1 MIEKTTLEK
10 KAGRKIDTRPLL
22 AFFVTMIA
30 MILVFLVNM
39 ITPFGNGNILT
50 SDLGAQYGPYL
61 IGYRQ
66 AILSGESL
74 FYNRSLGIGSN
85 TLGVFGYYLSSPLNL
100 IALLFPTN
108 MLQELVSCLI
118 IIKLSFA
125 GAFMT
130 WLLGRKF
137 KSDDKMTIFFG
148 LMYPLCAFAIVNM
161 FQIMWLDGFAIL
173 PLLIL
178 FAEKFIED
186 RKKTWPAIT
195 LILLVLFV
203 SGYYI
208 AYMVGIFSFL
218 YLVSVMGYKGMFKKE
233 SEKESM
239 KTVGMFILSAVTAA
253 MMSACVLLPAGLNT
267 IGNPDYTE
275 QSSIMSMQPEFKFA
289 SIFDQLVEKK
299 AGDLSANMPYIFC
312 GVTALF
318 LCILFFFNPKIKKSL
333 KTAIGCTFAF
343 GILCF
348 QFPLLNAA
356 WHLFDDP
363 NWFNFRYAFLFSFV
377 MILVAFYSY
386 LHMKDCEKKHFYRS
400 FGVVLALL
408 LFSQSFGRMSQKENS
423 FFATLLLSILI
434 SVLLYGKTI
443 EKWPEIIYNLK
454 KIGTGL
460 LVAVIIVEIV
470 VFNPRSLMSD
480 VFSGTQDAP
489 EFKATLNDIGALSDS
504 IGDQDWFRTEMHGSW
519 HHLVYAN
526 NLPFYSG
533 REGMSIFASMANK
546 KANHF
551 LKQLGYHANYNYF
564 SLQHD
569 HLIMPSDSILGI
581 RYIIS
586 NSEDIME
593 MEKVAN
599 EGDLYLYKNEY
610 SLPAALLVKPD
621 ALSFDGY
628 ALEKDETTKDYFAFQ
643 EDWMKSLSGVDASDV
658 YDTFTAKWEIING
671 QETDIP
677 PKDAIVQN
685 DLVKNELNSETV
697 NLKAEGLKFYLR
709 NNDKAP
715 LVFRTTIRPDR
726 DGAVYF
732 EIPYLCLQCDTE
744 IYVNDKMIAD
754 KASHS
759 FYSMIL
765 NLGSFSEGDEVKVE
779 VRAEEDIFGSFE
791 PIFAYV
797 DPSAMTPQKEALTD
811 GLKSVD
817 VTNGHYVI
825 ETDTAADAGVLITA
839 PYEKGWKAYVDGKET
854 DIIAYQDALLYIP
867 VSAGAHKVELRFTPP
882 GWTVGLL
889 ASGLGVIVFAAVSFM
904 LLKKKKSSDASVTEG
919 KDEAPET
926 KAEEQTTTDLV

>member
-22 AFFVTMIA
+22 AFFVTMVA
-30 MILVFLVNM
+30 MIVVFLINM
-39 ITPFGNGNILT
+39 ITPFGNRNVLT

-61 IGYRQ
+61 VGYKQ
-66 AILSGESL
+66 ALLSGESL

-85 TLGVFGYYLSSPLNL
+85 TMGVFGYYLSSPLNL
-100 IALLFPTN
+100 IALLFPMT
-108 MLQELVSCLI
+108 MIQELVACLI

-130 WLLGRKF
+130 WLLDRKF
-137 KSDDKMTIFFG
+137 KTEDKMTVIFG
-148 LMYPLCAFAIVNM
+148 LMYPLCTFAIVYM
-161 FQIMWLDGFAIL
+161 FNIMWLDGFAIL

-186 RKKTWPAIT
+186 RKKNWPAIT

-218 YLVSVMGYKGMFKKE
+218 YLVSVMGYRGMFKKE
-233 SEKESM
+233 TEKESM
-239 KTVGMFILSAVTAA
+239 KTVGMFILSAFTAA

-267 IGNPDYTE
+267 IGNPDYSE

-289 SIFDQLVEKK
+289 SIFDQFVEKK
-299 AGDLSANMPYIFC
+299 VGDLSANMPYIFC
-312 GVTALF
+312 GITVLF
-318 LCILFFFNPKIKKSL
+318 LCILFFFNPKIKRSL
-333 KTAIGCTFAF
+333 KAALGVAFGF

-363 NWFNFRYAFLFSFV
+363 NWFNFRYAFLFSFL

-386 LHMKDCEKKHFYRS
+386 LNMKHCEKKHFYKA
-400 FGVVLALL
+400 FGVILGLL
-408 LFSQSFGRMSQKENS
+408 LFSQSFGRMAQKENS
-423 FFATLLLSILI
+423 FFATLLFSVLI
-434 SVLLYGKTI
+434 SVLLYGITL
-443 EKWPEIIYNLK
+443 EKWPDIIYNLK
-454 KIGTGL
+454 RIGAGL
-460 LVAVIIVEIV
+460 LVAVIAVEIV
-470 VFNPRSLMSD
+470 VFNPRSLMPD
-480 VFSGTQDAP
+480 VYNGAQDAP
-489 EFKATLNDIGALSDS
+489 EFKQSLNDIEALSGS
-504 IGDQDWFRTEMHGSW
+504 IEDQDWFRTELHRNW
-519 HHLVYAN
+519 QHLIYAN

-533 REGMSIFASMANK
+533 KEGMSIFASMANK

-551 LKQLGYHANYNYF
+551 LKQLGYNSNYNYF
-564 SLQHD
+564 ALHHD
-569 HLIMPSDSILGI
+569 ELIMPSDSILGV
-581 RYIIS
+581 RYIMS
-586 NSEDIME
+586 KVEDIKE
-593 MEKVAN
+593 LEKVAT
-599 EGDLYLYKNEY
+599 EDELYLYKNEY
-610 SLPAALLVKPD
+610 ACPAALAVKAD

-643 EDWMKSLSGVDASDV
+643 EDWIESLSGVDASDV
-658 YDTFTAKWEIING
+658 YDTFTADWEIING
-671 QETDIP
+671 QPTDIP
-677 PKDAIVQN
+677 PEKAIVAN

-697 NLKAEGLKFYLR
+697 NLKAEGLKIYLR

-715 LVFRTTIRPDR
+715 LVFRTAFKADR

-732 EIPYLCLQCDTE
+732 EIPYLCLQCETQ
-744 IYVNDKMIAD
+744 IYVNDEMIAD

-759 FYSMIL
+759 FYTVIL
-765 NLGSFSEGDEVKVE
+765 NLGSFSKGDEVKVE
-779 VRAEEDIFGSFE
+779 IRAEEDIFGSFE

-797 DPSAMTPQKEALTD
+797 DPTAMAPQKEALTQ

-825 ETDTAADAGVLITA
+825 ETDTAEDSGILITA
-839 PYEKGWKAYVDGKET
+839 PYEKGWKACVDGKET
-854 DIIAYQDALLYIP
+854 EIIAYQDALLYIP

-882 GWTVGLL
+882 GWKIGLL
-889 ASGLGVIVFAAVSFM
+889 ASGLGVVVFAAVSFLM
-904 LLKKKKSSDASVTEG
+904 LKKKKSSDAAASEG
-919 KDEAPET
+919 KEEASKAE
-926 KAEEQTTTDLV
+926 AEEQTDT

>member
-22 AFFVTMIA
+22 AFFATMLA
-30 MILVFLVNM
+30 MILVFLINM
-39 ITPFGNGNILT
+39 ITPFGNRNVLT

-61 IGYRQ
+61 IGYKQ

-85 TLGVFGYYLSSPLNL
+85 TLGVFAYYLSSPLNL
-100 IALLFPTN
+100 IALLFPTT
-108 MLQELVSCLI
+108 MIQELVSCLI

-130 WLLGRKF
+130 WLLDRKF
-137 KSDDKMTIFFG
+137 KTEDKMTVLFG
-148 LMYPLCAFAIVNM
+148 LMYPLCTFAIVNM

-178 FAEKFIED
+178 LAEKFIED
-186 RKKTWPAIT
+186 RKKTWPVIT
-195 LILLVLFV
+195 LVLLVMFV

-208 AYMVGIFSFL
+208 AYMVGIFSFI
-218 YLVSVMGYKGMFKKE
+218 YLISVMGYKGMFKKE
-233 SEKESM
+233 TEKESM
-239 KTVGMFILSAVTAA
+239 KTVGMFILSAITSA
-253 MMSACVLLPAGLNT
+253 MMSACILLPAGLNT

-275 QSSIMSMQPEFKFA
+275 QSSIMSMQPKFKFA

-318 LCILFFFNPKIKKSL
+318 LCILFFFNPKIKRSL
-333 KTAIGCTFAF
+333 KTAIGVAFGF
-343 GILCF
+343 GILSF
-348 QFPLLNAA
+348 QFPLLNSA

-386 LHMKDCEKKHFYRS
+386 LNMAHCEKKHFIKA
-400 FGVVLALL
+400 FGIVFALL
-408 LFSQSFGRMSQKENS
+408 LFSQSFGRMAQKENS
-423 FFATLLLSILI
+423 FFATLLFSVLI
-434 SVLLYGKTI
+434 SVLLYGKTL
-443 EKWPEIIYNLK
+443 EKWPEIIYNIK

-460 LVAVIIVEIV
+460 LAAVIIVEIV
-470 VFNPRSLMSD
+470 VFNPRALMPD
-480 VFSGTQDAP
+480 VFNGAQDAP
-489 EFKATLNDIGALSDS
+489 EFTKTLNDIEALSDS
-504 IGDQDWFRTEMHGSW
+504 ITDQDWFRTEMHEPW

-533 REGMSIFASMANK
+533 REGMSLFASMANK
-546 KANHF
+546 KSHHF
-551 LKQLGYHANYNYF
+551 LKQLGYRSNYNYF

-569 HLIMPSDSILGI
+569 DMIMPADSILGI

-586 NSEDIME
+586 KSEECME
-593 MEKVAN
+593 LEKVAS
-599 EGDLYLYKNEY
+599 EGELNLYKNEY
-610 SLPAALLVKPD
+610 ALPAALLVKED
-621 ALSFDGY
+621 ALSFDAF

-643 EDWMKSLSGVDASDV
+643 EDWMRSLSDVDASDI

-671 QETDIP
+671 QPTDIP
-677 PKDAIVQN
+677 PKDAIVAN
-685 DLVKNELNSETV
+685 DLIKNKLNNETA
-697 NLKAEGLKFYLR
+697 NLEAEGLNIYLR

-715 LVFRTTIRPDR
+715 LVFRTTFKADR
-726 DGAVYF
+726 DGAIYF
-732 EIPYLCLQCDTE
+732 EIPYLCLQCETE
-744 IYVNDKMIAD
+744 IYVNDEQIAG
-754 KASHS
+754 KTSRS
-759 FYSMIL
+759 FYTVIL
-765 NLGSFSEGDEVKVE
+765 NLGSFSKGDEVKVE
-779 VRAEEDIFGSFE
+779 VRADEDIFGSFE

-797 DPSAMTPQKEALTD
+797 DPTAMAPQKEALTD

-825 ETDTAADAGVLITA
+825 ETDTTEDKGILITA

-854 DIIAYQDALLYIP
+854 DIIAYQDALLYVP

-882 GWTVGLL
+882 GWKAGIL
-889 ASGLGVIVFAAVSFM
+889 ASGFGVVVFAAVSFV
-904 LLKKKKSSDASVTEG
+904 LLRKKKSSEAVAEEG
-919 KDEAPET
+919 KDEALET
-926 KAEEQTTTDLV
+926 KAEEPMDT

>member
-22 AFFVTMIA
+22 AFFATMLA
-30 MILVFLVNM
+30 MILVFLINM
-39 ITPFGNGNILT
+39 ITPFGNRNVLT

-61 IGYRQ
+61 IGYKQ

-85 TLGVFGYYLSSPLNL
+85 TLGVFAYYLSSPLNL
-100 IALLFPTN
+100 IALLFPTT
-108 MLQELVSCLI
+108 MIQELVSCLI

-130 WLLGRKF
+130 WLLDRKF
-137 KSDDKMTIFFG
+137 KTEDKMTVLFG
-148 LMYPLCAFAIVNM
+148 LMYPLCTFAIVNM

-178 FAEKFIED
+178 LTEKFIED
-186 RKKTWPAIT
+186 RKKTWPVIT
-195 LILLVLFV
+195 LVLLVMFV

-208 AYMVGIFSFL
+208 AYMVGIFSFI
-218 YLVSVMGYKGMFKKE
+218 YLISVMGYKGMFKKE
-233 SEKESM
+233 TEKESM
-239 KTVGMFILSAVTAA
+239 KTVGMFILSAITSA
-253 MMSACVLLPAGLNT
+253 MMSACILLPAGLNT

-275 QSSIMSMQPEFKFA
+275 QSSIMSMQPKFKFA

-318 LCILFFFNPKIKKSL
+318 LCILFFFNPKIKRSL
-333 KTAIGCTFAF
+333 KTAIGVAFGF
-343 GILCF
+343 GILSF
-348 QFPLLNAA
+348 QFPLLNSA

-386 LHMKDCEKKHFYRS
+386 LNMAHCEKKHFIKA
-400 FGVVLALL
+400 FGIVFALL
-408 LFSQSFGRMSQKENS
+408 LFSQSFGRMAQKENS
-423 FFATLLLSILI
+423 FFATLLFSVLI
-434 SVLLYGKTI
+434 SVLLYGKTL
-443 EKWPEIIYNLK
+443 EKWPEIIYNIK

-460 LVAVIIVEIV
+460 LAAVIIVEIV
-470 VFNPRSLMSD
+470 VFNPRALMPD
-480 VFSGTQDAP
+480 VFNGIQDAP
-489 EFKATLNDIGALSDS
+489 EFTKTLNDIEALSDS
-504 IGDQDWFRTEMHGSW
+504 ITDQDWFRTEMHEPW

-533 REGMSIFASMANK
+533 REGMSLFASMSNK
-546 KANHF
+546 KSHHF
-551 LKQLGYHANYNYF
+551 LKQLGYRSNYNYF

-569 HLIMPSDSILGI
+569 DMIMPADSILGV

-586 NSEDIME
+586 KSEELME
-593 MEKVAN
+593 MEKVASQGELN
-599 EGDLYLYKNEY
+599 LYKNEY
-610 SLPAALLVKPD
+610 ALPAALLVKED
-621 ALSFDGY
+621 ALSFDGF
-628 ALEKDETTKDYFAFQ
+628 ALEKDESTKDYFAFQ
-643 EDWMKSLSGVDASDV
+643 EDWMKSLSDVDASDI

-671 QETDIP
+671 QPTDIP

-685 DLVKNELNSETV
+685 DLIKNKLNNETA
-697 NLKAEGLKFYLR
+697 NLEAEGLNIYLR
-709 NNDKAP
+709 NNNKAP
-715 LVFRTTIRPDR
+715 LVFRATFKADR
-726 DGAVYF
+726 DGAIYF
-732 EIPYLCLQCDTE
+732 EIPYLCLQCETE
-744 IYVNDKMIAD
+744 IYVNDEQIAG
-754 KASHS
+754 KTSRS
-759 FYSMIL
+759 FYTVIL
-765 NLGSFSEGDEVKVE
+765 NLGSFRKGDEVKVE
-779 VRAEEDIFGSFE
+779 VRADEDIFGSFE

-797 DPSAMTPQKEALTD
+797 DPTAMAPQKEALTD

-825 ETDTAADAGVLITA
+825 ETDTTEDKGILITA

-854 DIIAYQDALLYIP
+854 EIIAYQDALLYVP

-882 GWTVGLL
+882 GWKAGLL
-889 ASGLGVIVFAAVSFM
+889 ASGLGVVVFAAVSFV
-904 LLKKKKSSDASVTEG
+904 LLRKKKSSEAVAEEG
-919 KDEAPET
+919 KDEALET
-926 KAEEQTTTDLV
+926 IAEEPTDT